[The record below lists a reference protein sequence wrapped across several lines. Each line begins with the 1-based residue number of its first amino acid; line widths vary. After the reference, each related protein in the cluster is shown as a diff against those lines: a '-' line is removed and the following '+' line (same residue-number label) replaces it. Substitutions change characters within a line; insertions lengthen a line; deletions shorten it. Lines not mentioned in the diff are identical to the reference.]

1 MVTVISDSVIP
12 NSLGS
17 YMRIRYI
24 RFQFCVITVSVIS
37 DSVILVSIISD
48 SYLVISDSLYLIPL
62 YQNPLYQIHCGPI
75 SIEGLPIWPIIGCQ
89 RLATNSGFIL
99 PIQNLLTDTL
109 CIDQLRSILIYID

>member
-48 SYLVISDSLYLIPL
+48 SYLVISDLLYLILL
-62 YQNPLYQIHCGPI
+62 YQNLLYQIHCGRCAVAL
-75 SIEGLPIWPIIGCQ
+75 SKL
-89 RLATNSGFIL
+89 
-99 PIQNLLTDTL
+99 
-109 CIDQLRSILIYID
+109 